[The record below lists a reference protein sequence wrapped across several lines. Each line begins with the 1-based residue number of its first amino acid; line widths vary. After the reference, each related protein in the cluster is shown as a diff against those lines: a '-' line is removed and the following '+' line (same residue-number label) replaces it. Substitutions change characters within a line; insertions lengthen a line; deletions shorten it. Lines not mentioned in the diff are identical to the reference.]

1 MYTGFYG
8 LREKPFSLAPDPRYL
23 FLSASHREALAHLLY
38 GIEEGEGFIEVIGQV
53 GTGKTTLCR
62 TLLDRIGRDHE
73 IAYIFNPS
81 PSEVELLSAIN
92 RELGLPTAV
101 RTRTELLE
109 SLNQFLLEKN
119 ASGRRVLLVIDEAQ
133 NLDPAV
139 LEQVRLLSNLET
151 DRAKLLQIVL
161 IGQPE
166 LEENLARSDLRQ
178 LRQRITV
185 RWTLRALSRAEVG
198 EYLEHRLRVAG
209 LADPQLFTPGA
220 VRVMTRVSRGIPRL
234 INAVADRALLAG
246 YTEGSRAI
254 TAKLVRRAARELPA
268 TELSG
273 FRELTGLRA
282 GFALGLVAA
291 GLLLGLVVTAF
302 APRAPT
308 VDARGEAAV
317 AIPAPAAVTPG
328 GATAPAEKSA
338 SEASATAQIAPVSS
352 APGLPARV
360 DALTPKAS
368 AADALEA
375 LLRSWGYD
383 KAIGGELDPDLFPDA
398 VRAIAPLSVLA
409 TRANPQMLASLDL
422 PAVLELEPRAGE
434 RRYVALLGLTED
446 GGAIVGMAG
455 DEVDLDRGALERIWT
470 GRTFYLWTNF
480 ESLPVLTP
488 GMKGGAVRWLQ
499 ARLAELGYL
508 KAGAPTEQFDELTTD
523 AVRAFQQANGIPQ
536 SGEVA
541 PETLIAIY
549 QALDYTTPRLFASD
563 GVP

>member
-62 TLLDRIGRDHE
+62 TLLDRIGQGAE

-81 PSEVELLSAIN
+81 PSELELLSAIN
-92 RELGLPTAV
+92 REFGLPTAV

-109 SLNQFLLEKN
+109 SLNRFLLEKN
-119 ASGRRVLLVIDEAQ
+119 AAGRRVLLVIDEAQ

-185 RWTLRALSRAEVG
+185 RWSLRALTRSEVG

-209 LADPQLFTPGA
+209 LSDPQIFTPGA
-220 VRVMTRVSRGIPRL
+220 VRAITRVSRGIPRL

-246 YTEGSRAI
+246 YSEGSRQIDAR
-254 TAKLVRRAARELPA
+254 LVRRASRELPA
-268 TELSG
+268 TEISG
-273 FRELTGLRA
+273 FRELTGLRLPIA
-282 GFALGLVAA
+282 FALVAI
-291 GLLLGLVVTAF
+291 GVLLGLAVTAF
-302 APRAPT
+302 TPRVPLDSRESA
-308 VDARGEAAV
+308 
-317 AIPAPAAVTPG
+317 
-328 GATAPAEKSA
+328 ATA
-338 SEASATAQIAPVSS
+338 IAPVSS
-352 APGLPARV
+352 APALTIGV
-360 DALTPKAS
+360 DARGELAS
-368 AADALEA
+368 AAEAMQA
-375 LLRSWGYD
+375 LLMAWGYD
-383 KAIGGELDPDLFPDA
+383 KPLGAELDPDRYSDA
-398 VRAIAPLSVLA
+398 VRAIAPLNVLSL
-409 TRANPQMLASLDL
+409 RGGLQMLTSLDL
-422 PAVLELEPRAGE
+422 PAVLEFESRPGE
-434 RRYVALLGLTED
+434 RRYVALLGLD
-446 GGAIVGMAG
+446 DAG
-455 DEVDLDRGALERIWT
+455 TAQLQIAGEAVALPLAELERSWT

-480 ESLPVLTP
+480 ESVPVLLP
-488 GMKGGAVRWLQ
+488 GMKGRPIRWLQ

-508 KAGAPTEQFDELTTD
+508 EPGDASEEFDELTSS
-523 AVRAFQQANGIPQ
+523 ALRVFQRTHGLEPSDQLG
-536 SGEVA
+536 
-541 PETLIAIY
+541 PETLVALY
-549 QALDYTTPRLFASD
+549 QSLDYTTPRLRELEEAQ
-563 GVP
+563 

>member
-62 TLLDRIGRDHE
+62 TLLGRIGQDAE

-81 PSEVELLSAIN
+81 PSELELLSAIN
-92 RELGLPTAV
+92 REFGLPTAV

-119 ASGRRVLLVIDEAQ
+119 AAGRRVLLVIDEAQ
-133 NLDPAV
+133 NLDPSV

-166 LEENLARSDLRQ
+166 LEENLARTDLRQ

-185 RWTLRALSRAEVG
+185 RWSLRALTRAEVG

-209 LADPQLFTPGA
+209 SADPQLFTPGA
-220 VRVMTRVSRGIPRL
+220 VRAMTRISRGIPRL

-246 YTEGSRAI
+246 YTEGRRQVDAR
-254 TAKLVRRAARELPA
+254 LVRRAARELPA

-273 FRELTGLRA
+273 FRELTGLRV
-282 GFALGLVAA
+282 GIALGLVAA
-291 GLLLGLVVTAF
+291 GMVFGLAVTAF
-302 APRAPT
+302 APRAPSGGKP
-308 VDARGEAAV
+308 GEGASLS
-317 AIPAPAAVTPG
+317 TP
-328 GATAPAEKSA
+328 
-338 SEASATAQIAPVSS
+338 IAPVSS
-352 APGLPARV
+352 APGLAVPGVA
-360 DALTPKAS
+360 ALGVAAQIEAFTPETSAS
-368 AADALEA
+368 DALEA
-375 LLRSWGYD
+375 LLLTWGYD
-383 KAIGGELDPDLFPDA
+383 QRIGRELDPDLFPEA
-398 VRAIAPLSVLA
+398 VHAIAPLDVLA
-409 TRANPQMLASLDL
+409 MHGNSQMLASLDL
-422 PAVLELEPRAGE
+422 PAVLELEPRPGE
-434 RRYVALLGLTED
+434 RRYVALLGLDES
-446 GGAIVGMAG
+446 GGARVGVATQEIELSRA
-455 DEVDLDRGALERIWT
+455 DLERIWT

-480 ESLPVLTP
+480 ESLPVLSP
-488 GMKGGAVRWLQ
+488 GMKGTAVRWLQ

-508 KAGAPTEQFDELTTD
+508 KSGDPTEEFDELTT
-523 AVRAFQQANGIPQ
+523 AALHGFQRANGLETSDQ
-536 SGEVA
+536 VG
-541 PETLIAIY
+541 PETQLALY
-549 QALDYTTPRLFASD
+549 QALGYTTPRLFALED
-563 GVP
+563 AP

>member
-62 TLLDRIGRDHE
+62 TLLGRIGQDAE
-73 IAYIFNPS
+73 IGYIFNPS
-81 PSEVELLSAIN
+81 PSELELLSAIN
-92 RELGLPTAV
+92 REFGLPTAV

-119 ASGRRVLLVIDEAQ
+119 AAGRRVLLVIDEAQ

-166 LEENLARSDLRQ
+166 LEENLARTDLRQ

-185 RWTLRALSRAEVG
+185 RWNLRALTRPEVG

-209 LADPQLFTPGA
+209 SADPQLFTPGA
-220 VRVMTRVSRGIPRL
+220 VRAMTRISRGIPRL
-234 INAVADRALLAG
+234 INAVADRALLAA
-246 YTEGSRAI
+246 YTEGRRQVEAR
-254 TAKLVRRAARELPA
+254 LVRRAARELPA

-273 FRELTGLRA
+273 FRELTGLRV
-282 GFALGLVAA
+282 GIALALVAA
-291 GLLLGLVVTAF
+291 GLMFGLAVTAF
-302 APRAPT
+302 APRVPS
-308 VDARGEAAV
+308 GEK
-317 AIPAPAAVTPG
+317 
-328 GATAPAEKSA
+328 PAEVESVTM
-338 SEASATAQIAPVSS
+338 SIPPVSS
-352 APGLPARV
+352 APGLGAQI

-368 AADALEA
+368 AAEA
-375 LLRSWGYD
+375 LQALLLTWGYD
-383 KAIGGELDPDLFPDA
+383 KGIGGELDPDLYPEA
-398 VRAIAPLSVLA
+398 VRAIAPLNVLA
-409 TRANPQMLASLDL
+409 TRGNPQMLESLDL

-434 RRYVALLGLTED
+434 RRYVALVGLD
-446 GGAIVGMAG
+446 GSGRARVGMASE
-455 DEVDLDRGALERIWT
+455 EVELGRTELERIWT

-480 ESLPVLTP
+480 ESLPVLSP

-508 KAGAPTEQFDELTTD
+508 KSGDPTEEFDELTT
-523 AVRAFQQANGIPQ
+523 AAIHSFQIANGLEASDQ
-536 SGEVA
+536 VGF
-541 PETLIAIY
+541 ETMIALY
-549 QALDYTTPRLFASD
+549 QALGYTTPRLFALED
-563 GVP
+563 AP